1 MEEDAKKWFAV
12 QPTGEAKNVISK
24 KMGRSTSAFSPRTES
39 MGFSVRVPQRAGKP
53 FLEAD
58 AEKFLLSRGFRP
70 ATQEK
75 SRTIREVVARTDA
88 KIARQLAGV

>member
-1 MEEDAKKWFAV
+1 
-12 QPTGEAKNVISK
+12 
-24 KMGRSTSAFSPRTES
+24 

-70 ATQEK
+70 ATPEE